1 MWVNLNDSLTILS
14 KKFNIHLKV
23 SGEKQYRLSYV
34 LQVYKVYSL
43 LVKAQT
49 AGAHCQNVSFNRFGV
64 ETESVNFSQTV
75 RDADAADLGSNL
87 MNTGLV

>member
-1 MWVNLNDSLTILS
+1 MTILS

-34 LQVYKVYSL
+34 LQLYRVYSL

-49 AGAHCQNVSFNRFGV
+49 AGAHCQNVSFSKFGV

-75 RDADAADLGSNL
+75 RDAVAADLGFKLNEHGISIIKSL
-87 MNTGLV
+87 PL